1 MGTFCLTWF
10 LILFFSKLGLWDM
23 VICTPILPTFLSS
36 GGAYC
41 FFLHGVYV
49 PGRFI
54 IPTNMFLS
62 CKYLTQL
69 DMTGIIYLF

>member
-10 LILFFSKLGLWDM
+10 SILFFSKLGLWDM

-41 FFLHGVYV
+41 FFFHMEFTFPGVSSFQRTCSFPV
-49 PGRFI
+49 NI
-54 IPTNMFLS
+54 
-62 CKYLTQL
+62 
-69 DMTGIIYLF
+69 